1 MKLTEIFITRPVMTA
16 LLMIGIVLFG
26 VAGYRALP
34 VSDLPNVDFPTIQVS
49 AALPGA
55 SPETMAT
62 SVATPLERQFATIA
76 GIDSMTSSSGIGATA
91 ITIQFTLDRS
101 IDAAAQDVQ
110 NAISAAQKKLP
121 PGMPTPPSIQKVNPA
136 DQPILFFTL
145 SSPTLA
151 LSAVDEY
158 AENLM
163 AQRISSLAGV
173 AQVNVFGAQKWA
185 VHAQLDP
192 GTLAARKIG
201 IDEVEQA
208 LAQHNV
214 NLPVGTLWGTEQ
226 AMTLK
231 ATGQILTAPAFGR
244 MIVDGAQNDKSA
256 VWLVDAAGSERAIGL
271 SIQRQP
277 GTNTVE
283 VVQRIKAL
291 LPSFREQ
298 IPPSVKVTILLD
310 RSEPILESF
319 NDVKLTLA
327 LAVAMVV
334 LVIFLFLR
342 NVSATLIPSL
352 ALPIS
357 IIGTFAAMNL
367 LGYTLDNLSLMA
379 LTLSVG
385 FVVDDAIVVLEN
397 IVRHLEMGQS
407 RMLAAIE
414 GAREIGFTVLSMTLS
429 LAAVFIPVLC
439 RDHHGGNCD
448 FGLRLHQPHTHA
460 VQPVSETAQR
470 SAQCHL
476 PRIGEG
482 ARRDASRL
490 RVDVARGHAASI
502 PHHARR
508 GRNPGSDHLPGLG
521 RAQRVHSQ
529 PGYPPT
535 FRQH

>member
-1 MKLTEIFITRPVMTA
+1 MKLTEIFIMRPVMTA

-55 SPETMAT
+55 SPETMAA
-62 SVATPLERQFATIA
+62 SVATTLERQFATIS
-76 GIDSMTSSSGIGATA
+76 GIDSMTSNSGTGSTS
-91 ITIQFTLDRS
+91 ITIQFALDRS

-110 NAISAAQKKLP
+110 NAIAAALRKLP

-136 DQPILFFTL
+136 DQSVLIMTL
-145 SSPTLA
+145 SSPTVA

-163 AQRISSLAGV
+163 AQRISQLAGV
-173 AQVNVFGAQKWA
+173 AEVNVFGAQKWA

-192 GTLAARKIG
+192 RILAAHHIG

-214 NLPVGTLWGTEQ
+214 NLPVGTLWGEEQ

-231 ATGQILTAPAFGR
+231 ASGQLLTAAAFGQ
-244 MIVDGAQNDKSA
+244 MIVAYRNGSPVRLADLGGVVDGVQNDKSS

-271 SIQRQP
+271 SISRQP

-283 VVQRIKAL
+283 VVKRIRAL
-291 LPSFREQ
+291 FPFFREQ
-298 IPPSVKVTILLD
+298 IPPSVKLNILLD
-310 RSEPILESF
+310 RSEPILDSF
-319 NDVKLTLA
+319 NDVKYTLA
-327 LAVAMVV
+327 LSVALVV

-397 IVRHLEMGQS
+397 IVRRLEMGQ
-407 RMLAAIE
+407 RRLGAAIE
-414 GAREIGFTVLSMTLS
+414 GAREIGFTVLSTALS

-439 RDHHGGNCD
+439 MSGIMG
-448 FGLRLHQPHTHA
+448 RLFHEFA
-460 VQPVSETAQR
+460 
-470 SAQCHL
+470 
-476 PRIGEG
+476 
-482 ARRDASRL
+482 
-490 RVDVARGHAASI
+490 
-502 PHHARR
+502 
-508 GRNPGSDHLPGLG
+508 
-521 RAQRVHSQ
+521 
-529 PGYPPT
+529 
-535 FRQH
+535 